1 MKYACLVYHEE
12 QKLAALSEAES
23 RRRSAMSSI
32 VLVNANKYSESG
44 VRADDELRAEMG
56 KSNEQPATFEV
67 LQAGERLQPGS
78 TGQRTYPDYSEE
90 AIPERDPAYRLPDGT
105 LHDEQT
111 VAVMPAGARA
121 ALARVLVQLGMN
133 ATRADLVASL

>member
-1 MKYACLVYHEE
+1 MKYPDEARRDTAVAHEE
-12 QKLAALSEAES
+12 VLEAGEPNHAVAGPGVPLAAARPLA
-23 RRRSAMSSI
+23 R
-32 VLVNANKYSESG
+32 
-44 VRADDELRAEMG
+44 
-56 KSNEQPATFEV
+56 
-67 LQAGERLQPGS
+67 S
-78 TGQRTYPDYSEE
+78 TGQRARPDYSEE

-133 ATRADLVASL
+133 ATRAALVASL